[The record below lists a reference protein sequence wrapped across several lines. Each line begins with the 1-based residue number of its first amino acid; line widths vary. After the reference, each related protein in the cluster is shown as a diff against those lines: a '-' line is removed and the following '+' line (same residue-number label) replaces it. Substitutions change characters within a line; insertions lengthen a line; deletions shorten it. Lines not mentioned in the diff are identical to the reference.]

1 VKRTSRDEPM
11 WVAMHRCI
19 ETAQGISLCSY
30 LYLKLEKNAMF
41 LLLYFMFFF
50 YIDMRAGQVLT
61 EGG

>member
-1 VKRTSRDEPM
+1 MNPFGLQYICTREQNKESPYTASLSQTS
-11 WVAMHRCI
+11 
-19 ETAQGISLCSY
+19 
-30 LYLKLEKNAMF
+30 KNAMF